1 MLRMNLQ
8 LGENKQYK
16 ESDEKKPKRNG
27 KDFLELIPEFD
38 PNNEED
44 WNPAFIDGVQ
54 VRAAKE
60 EYDETAEEEKGSL
73 DQDFEIIDTAPKK

>member
-1 MLRMNLQ
+1 MNLQ

-16 ESDEKKPKRNG
+16 ESDEKKANYFKPKTNG

-44 WNPAFIDGVQ
+44 
-54 VRAAKE
+54 
-60 EYDETAEEEKGSL
+60 
-73 DQDFEIIDTAPKK
+73 